1 MIGIPFVPNFVVG
14 PSAGRREVV
23 GHVRIN
29 KYLAACGL
37 GSRRAVEEI
46 VLAGRVT
53 VDGVRVE
60 SLALQVTDD
69 SEVEVDGK
77 RVLSSEGV
85 RVVLLHKPVNVMTTR
100 DDPEGRATIYHLVPP
115 SFRRLVYAGRLDY
128 GSRGLVILT
137 DDGELLYRLTHPRWD
152 HPKRYVVEL
161 DAALSSP
168 DLARIREGRIEL
180 PDELPL
186 KPVAVEQRGRTV
198 LLELREGRNRQI
210 RRMMD
215 VLGRT
220 VVDLCRVGVGQ
231 WTLDGLN
238 SGQWRELTP
247 AEINP
252 MRVALGLPP
261 RGAAPSAPEAT
272 ALPARGSASPIAPQ
286 SSREPRAPRESRPA
300 REQRAPRGPRY

>member
-14 PSAGRREVV
+14 PAGGEREVV
-23 GHVRIN
+23 GYVRIN

-100 DDPEGRATIYHLVPP
+100 DDPEGRATIYHLLPP

-198 LLELREGRNRQI
+198 LMELREGRNRQI

-231 WTLDGLN
+231 WTLDGLS

-252 MRVALGLPP
+252 MRAALGLPP
-261 RGAAPSAPEAT
+261 RGSAPSAPEAT
-272 ALPARGSASPIAPQ
+272 RAPAALPTRGPAAPIDPHP
-286 SSREPRAPRESRPA
+286 SREPRAPRESRP
-300 REQRAPRGPRY
+300 PRGPRY

>member
-1 MIGIPFVPNFVVG
+1 
-14 PSAGRREVV
+14 
-23 GHVRIN
+23 VRIN

-60 SLALQVTDD
+60 SLSLQVTDE

-128 GSRGLVILT
+128 ASRGLVILT

-186 KPVAVEQRGRTV
+186 KPVAVEQRGCTL

-231 WTLDGLN
+231 WTLDGLS

-261 RGAAPSAPEAT
+261 RGAAPSAPDGTREPT
-272 ALPARGSASPIAPQ
+272 ALPQRGPVARASQ
-286 SSREPRAPRESRPA
+286 Q

>member
-1 MIGIPFVPNFVVG
+1 MVG
-14 PSAGRREVV
+14 PAAVGREFVR
-23 GHVRIN
+23 HVRIN

-37 GSRRAVEEI
+37 GSRRAVEDL
-46 VLAGRVT
+46 VVTGRVK
-53 VDGVRVE
+53 VDGERIE
-60 SLALQVTDD
+60 SLSVQVTDD

-77 RVLSSEGV
+77 RVLSSAGV

-100 DDPEGRATIYHLVPP
+100 DDPEGRATIYNLVPS

-128 GSRGLVILT
+128 GSRGLVVLT

-180 PDELPL
+180 ADELPL

-238 SGQWRELTP
+238 TGEWRELSP
-247 AEINP
+247 AEIDP
-252 MRVALGLPP
+252 MRIALGLPP
-261 RGAAPSAPEAT
+261 RGASPRGPVAPP
-272 ALPARGSASPIAPQ
+272 P
-286 SSREPRAPRESRPA
+286 REPRASRD
-300 REQRAPRGPRY
+300 RRH

>member
-1 MIGIPFVPNFVVG
+1 
-14 PSAGRREVV
+14 
-23 GHVRIN
+23 VRIN

-37 GSRRAVEEI
+37 GSRRAVEDL
-46 VLAGRVT
+46 VVTGRVK
-53 VDGVRVE
+53 VDGERIE
-60 SLALQVTDD
+60 SLSVQVTDD

-100 DDPEGRATIYHLVPP
+100 DDPEGRATIYHLVPA

-128 GSRGLVILT
+128 ASRGLVILT

-152 HPKRYVVEL
+152 HPKRYIVEL

-180 PDELPL
+180 VGELPL
-186 KPVAVEQRGRTV
+186 KPVAVEQRGRT
-198 LLELREGRNRQI
+198 LMMELREGRNRQI

-215 VLGRT
+215 ALGRT

-231 WTLDGLN
+231 WTLDGLG
-238 SGQWRELTP
+238 SAEWRELGA
-247 AEINP
+247 AEIDP
-252 MRVALGLPP
+252 MRVALGLAP
-261 RGAAPSAPEAT
+261 RGEAPVAPVAP
-272 ALPARGSASPIAPQ
+272 LQRPVAPQ
-286 SSREPRAPRESRPA
+286 SAPVAPRPAPVRQPTIRRDSRPPMPP
-300 REQRAPRGPRY
+300 RETRAPRGPRY